1 MKRFSIGYAFLKVL
15 VGAGARVFYKNYVI
29 VGRENFPKGETPV
42 VLAANHQ
49 NALMDAIVCCVT
61 APKQL
66 SFLTRADIFQNPTA
80 YRILTHLNM
89 LPIYRQ
95 KDKVD
100 QVALNEVIFQECFKR
115 LRSGGAISLFP
126 EGNHNNRKF
135 LRPMRKGLARVAF
148 GAEES
153 GNFNLDLQVVPVGI
167 DFSNYT
173 TFRADL
179 LVIYGE
185 PISMKPFVELYKSEP
200 GRAYTELMKE
210 VKQRIGEQMV
220 DIRDKEN
227 YELVRKLEPIAK
239 SGAIE
244 SAGPKS
250 YLERWKLLK
259 KFTDG
264 WSDKAADRIEKV
276 DQLKGV
282 FSKYESVLKKNG
294 LSLKDAETKSP
305 GTASG
310 AGLYLILVLLFPL
323 FAVGALLNAVPALLV
338 DWVVRT
344 KIRDPHFKS
353 SIMLALGVFVFPI
366 WWILISVVVLLVTSS
381 WWSAGAFLIFG
392 CLSGIFAVN
401 WRESWYFLRVANRKR
416 KLMKSDS
423 GKEGVA
429 DLRKQ
434 VISLI
439 KEIIR

>member
-29 VGRENFPKGETPV
+29 VGHKNFPKGETPV

-80 YRILTHLNM
+80 YRLLTHLNM

-126 EGNHNNRKF
+126 EGNHNNKKF

-153 GNFNLDLQVVPVGI
+153 GNFNLDLQVIPVGI
-167 DFSNYT
+167 DFSEYT

-179 LVIYGE
+179 LVIYGK

-200 GRAYTELMKE
+200 ARAYTELMKE
-210 VKQRIGEQMV
+210 VKERIGEQMV
-220 DIRDKEN
+220 NITDKEN
-227 YELVRKLEPIAK
+227 YSLVRKLEPLAM
-239 SGAIE
+239 SGAIGD
-244 SAGPKS
+244 ARPRG
-250 YLERWKLLK
+250 YFERWKLLK

-264 WSDKAADRIEKV
+264 WSKNASGRGEKV
-276 DQLKGV
+276 AVLKEV
-282 FSKYESVLKKNG
+282 FSKYESALGKMG
-294 LSLKDAETKSP
+294 LSVKDAETKTP
-305 GTASG
+305 GAAAE

-323 FAVGALLNAVPALLV
+323 FALGALLNAVPALLV
-338 DWVVRT
+338 DWVVKT

-366 WWILISVVVLLVTSS
+366 WWIILSVVLLLITSW
-381 WWSAGAFLIFG
+381 WWSAGAFLIFAG
-392 CLSGIFAVN
+392 LSGIFAVN
-401 WRESWYFLRVANRKR
+401 WIESWRFLRIANRKR
-416 KLMKSDS
+416 KLRKSAS
-423 GKEGVA
+423 ENERIA
-429 DLRKQ
+429 NLRTE
-434 VISLI
+434 LI
-439 KEIIR
+439 DQAKEITR